1 MTLVWRPGFMF
12 DADASTYIEAV
23 EAADE
28 AASPGIGALETNT
41 RYAINNFVIGCKQDG
56 IWGAI
61 KASCILAGARTRI
74 GALTPLAG
82 ATGPDSYGFV
92 DGDYDR
98 KTGLKG
104 NRSTKYLDTRRAG
117 NADPQNNAHAAAYA
131 TSADTGAG
139 AIYIGTRAGVNG
151 ATNFGKN
158 TVSEVFFRSQSS
170 TAAIVASPGVGF
182 IGVSRSQS
190 ASYEYRLD
198 KKLGSALAA
207 SQTPDSNN
215 FAVFAFSNPVAF
227 TDARLSF
234 YSIGEALD
242 LAALDG
248 RVTDLMTAIGAAIP

>member
-1 MTLVWRPGFMF
+1 MGLIWRPGFQF
-12 DADASTYIEAV
+12 DVDASNYIEAV
-23 EAADE
+23 EAADTQ
-28 AASPGIGALETNT
+28 ALETGV

-56 IWGAI
+56 IWDAI
-61 KASCILAGARTRI
+61 KACCILAGARTRVA
-74 GALTPLAG
+74 ALTPLVG
-82 ATGPDSYGFV
+82 TTGPDSYGFV

-104 NRSTKYLDTRRAG
+104 NRSTKYLDTKRPG
-117 NADPQNNAHAAAYA
+117 NADPQDNSHVASYVM
-131 TSADTGAG
+131 SADTGAG
-139 AIYIGTRAGVNG
+139 AVYVGTRAGVSG

-158 TVSEVFFRSQSS
+158 TATEVFLRSQSS
-170 TAAIVASPGVGF
+170 TVASVVASPGTGL
-182 IGVSRSQS
+182 IGVSRLQS
-190 ASYEYRLD
+190 ASYDYRLD
-198 KKLGSALAA
+198 KKSGTVLAT

-234 YSIGEALD
+234 YSIGESLD